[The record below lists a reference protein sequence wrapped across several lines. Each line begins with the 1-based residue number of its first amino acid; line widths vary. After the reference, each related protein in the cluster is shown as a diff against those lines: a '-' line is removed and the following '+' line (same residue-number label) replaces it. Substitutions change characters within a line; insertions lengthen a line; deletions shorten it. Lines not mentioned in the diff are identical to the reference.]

1 YFKNTIKKHYR
12 EAKAHGNDCYWTARK
27 EKPGGR
33 PRKINTAT
41 LEEVTDQF
49 DSGKLRDGAHAQH
62 CYFPD
67 ISECTVRRN
76 LRKVGYEGF
85 AQPKKPLLK
94 PEH

>member
-1 YFKNTIKKHYR
+1 
-12 EAKAHGNDCYWTARK
+12 
-27 EKPGGR
+27 GR

-49 DSGKLRDGAHAQH
+49 DSGKLRDGAHAQR

-67 ISECTVRRN
+67 ISERTVRRN
-76 LRKVGYEGF
+76 LCKVGYEGF